1 MASSV
6 ARSRELRVHLAEP
19 LEHDLRVARRGDE
32 LAGVERGEDRH
43 EVLVQFVDRA
53 LEGHRHL
60 RHPLL
65 DGDVGVGHLGGEGV
79 ARLLEVVLLH
89 RVLRGDLHLVHVEQ
103 LVHLVH
109 LLRALLHLFGLV
121 ADAVD
126 VVAVRREVA
135 ERARLLAEVAHL
147 VLVLLER
154 VDAAV
159 ARDLLQ
165 EAAALLEASLR
176 DGHQ

>member
-19 LEHDLRVARRGDE
+19 LEHDLRVARRVDE

-135 ERARLLAEVAHL
+135 ERA
-147 VLVLLER
+147 
-154 VDAAV
+154 V
-159 ARDLLQ
+159 ARGRSGVRRSVRRRRRG
-165 EAAALLEASLR
+165 AVRWVRGAS
-176 DGHQ
+176 